1 MLNEIVY
8 TLKNQN
14 YTEILKALEGVSLP
28 VEISQKLQTILHDH
42 KSITEA
48 VQAAIRKQLKDA
60 FGLFASHPVHLFP
73 SPPVFDPPPQKDP
86 PPSNESPPAPA
97 SDEELENRAK
107 NKTSNPP
114 RKIAHKLAA
123 NSLLCP
129 CCGKNMHRAHKKIV
143 TIIRVQGFHEERNEI
158 ETARCLT
165 CNTSTEAAC
174 PQAQEKTL
182 GRFEINAAAVLIALR
197 YSLGMPSFRLEEVT
211 TSLGFRV
218 PDSTQWELFETAADN
233 LRDFAVYLKK
243 TASQAE
249 IVQMDDTKAR
259 INEITTQFKL
269 RKNGSIEALKSD
281 RTGVH
286 TTGFIAKFPA
296 GKICLFASGLHHA
309 GEYFE
314 KIMQART
321 TEEQLVLMVDAS
333 SSNTCKIKNLNFQ
346 VIEANCNSHAFRKFK
361 DLKENPIFEQHIA
374 EIMAIYRDIFALDKE
389 LKDLHPNARLDEHR
403 ARSLPR
409 MEKIKEKIERDFIN
423 CVVEP
428 NSELG
433 RVYNYFIN
441 HYKELIAFCNI
452 KGAPVCNNE
461 TERILKRAIRHRKN
475 SLFFKNLVGSAVGDI
490 HMTILLTAK
499 ENNIDPVKYVA
510 ALLFYEKERKENPEA
525 FLPWNFDKTLQNLMA
540 SQTPVLPIL

>member
-1 MLNEIVY
+1 MINEIVY

-28 VEISQKLQTILHDH
+28 AEIAQRLQTILLDH

-60 FGLFASHPVHLFP
+60 FGLFASHPIHLFP

-86 PPSNESPPAPA
+86 PPSDENSPVPA
-97 SDEELENRAK
+97 SDEELGKRAK
-107 NKTSNPP
+107 SKTSNPP
-114 RKIAHKLAA
+114 RRIAHKLSSH
-123 NSLLCP
+123 SLLCP
-129 CCGKNMHRAHKKIV
+129 CCKKNMHRAHKKTV

-165 CNTSTEAAC
+165 CNTTTDAVC
-174 PQAQEKTL
+174 PQAQKKAL

-211 TSLGFRV
+211 ASLGFRV
-218 PDSTQWELFETAADN
+218 PDSTQWELFETAADS
-233 LRDFAVYLKK
+233 LRDFVVYLRK
-243 TASQAE
+243 TASQSE
-249 IVQMDDTKAR
+249 IVQMDDTTVR
-259 INEITTQFKL
+259 INQLTTEFKL
-269 RKNGSIEALKSD
+269 KKNGSVEAIKSD

-286 TTGFIAKFPA
+286 TTGFIAQFSA
-296 GKICLFASGLHHA
+296 GKICLFGSGLHHA

-333 SSNTCKIKNLNFQ
+333 SSNTCKIKNLDFQ
-346 VIEANCNSHAFRKFK
+346 VTEANCNSHAFRKFK
-361 DLKENPIFEQHIA
+361 ELKENPIFEQPIA
-374 EIMAIYRDIFALDKE
+374 EIMILYRDIFALDRN
-389 LKDLHPNARLDEHR
+389 LKDLSADVRLNEHR
-403 ARSLPR
+403 AHSLPR
-409 MEKIKEKIERDFIN
+409 MQKIKEKIELDFAN

-433 RVYNYFIN
+433 KVYKYFIN
-441 HYKELIAFCNI
+441 HFKELTAFCTV

-475 SLFFKNLVGSAVGDI
+475 SLFFKNLVGAAVGDI
-490 HMTILLTAK
+490 HMTLLLTAK
-499 ENNIDPVKYVA
+499 ENKIDPVKYIA
-510 ALLFYEKERKENPEA
+510 ALLFYEKERKDNPEA
-525 FLPWNFDKTLQNLMA
+525 FLPWNFDKTLNGLMA
-540 SQTPVLPIL
+540 SQTPILPIL